1 MPDKHRKW
9 GHPQMSWQIR
19 LWKTG
24 DYRTFNPFNFFS
36 VRLRHL
42 EVRCFYLCLPE
53 CSALTVIQQGG
64 LTQGKGNGEVAPCQ
78 AHFLSRSLLSWKTC
92 FNSFVLIF
100 LLISQQPIN
109 HTCHPPA
116 NLEQQTS
123 VFLKS
128 PEHQKLKW
136 SKRKFSAVPHTGRST
151 HWKKPPIV
159 FIFLFWP
166 ELHRTFH
173 GKF

>member
-1 MPDKHRKW
+1 M
-9 GHPQMSWQIR
+9 G
-19 LWKTG
+19 
-24 DYRTFNPFNFFS
+24 N
-36 VRLRHL
+36 RHQ

-53 CSALTVIQQGG
+53 CSALSVIQQRG
-64 LTQGKGNGEVAPCQ
+64 LTQGEGNREVAPCQ

-100 LLISQQPIN
+100 LLTSQQPIN

-116 NLEQQTS
+116 NLEQHIS

-128 PEHQKLKW
+128 QCQKLNW
-136 SKRKFSAVPHTGRST
+136 SKRKFSALQPTGRST
-151 HWKKPPIV
+151 AWKKPLIV